1 MPKRILVIDDEELL
15 IKTMNK
21 LLEKA
26 GYEVYTV
33 KNGDDALAI
42 VEEENFDL
50 GICDI
55 RMPGKNGVEIVQSI
69 QNSLLDKNKKPFPVI
84 FVTGFADDNI
94 EADAKKLAPVAY
106 LFKPFDANELLS
118 IVKSNT

>member
-1 MPKRILVIDDEELL
+1 MSKRILVIDDEELL
-15 IKTMNK
+15 IRTMNK

-33 KNGDDALAI
+33 KNGEDAIAI
-42 VEEENFDL
+42 VEEEDFDL

-55 RMPGKNGVEIVQSI
+55 RMPGKNGIEVVQVI
-69 QNSLLDKNKKPFPVI
+69 QNSLLTKKKKPFPII
-84 FVTGFADDNI
+84 FVTGFADENM
-94 EADAKKLAPVAY
+94 EANAKKLSPVGY

-118 IVKSNT
+118 IVRSNI